1 MFLHCV
7 INKSPQHYTSFT
19 QRLYS
24 RLIASN
30 KHNIAITH
38 FYCLLVKLLL
48 LFSRDEKNVEIINTP
63 AILDFISDIPI
74 SPLIVATVAY
84 FGAPSIFLPIPFSIC
99 CNLLISQSGIGVTDV
114 P

>member
-24 RLIASN
+24 RLIASI

-48 LFSRDEKNVEIINTP
+48 LFSRDEKNVEIINTYVK
-63 AILDFISDIPI
+63 D
-74 SPLIVATVAY
+74 
-84 FGAPSIFLPIPFSIC
+84 
-99 CNLLISQSGIGVTDV
+99 VTDRYIN
-114 P
+114 